1 MLMHCF
7 WLLEFKFAFEFKC
20 LIFSLNL
27 SKFRSLEKA
36 PDLSLLKAQPSS
48 RNPSAK
54 VRWRPSDSPAWF
66 ASSPALGPAAA
77 QLGPS
82 FPRRPAPRRFPPLAV
97 ADRRGPPVIPLLPFV
112 PEPASGPTPSP
123 GRPQSAPRPP
133 RSAWPAR
140 QGAVPALFK
149 APSQHPDPLIPKP

>member
-48 RNPSAK
+48 RGPSAK
-54 VRWRPSDSPAWF
+54 VRWKPSDFPAWF

-77 QLGPS
+77 QQ
-82 FPRRPAPRRFPPLAV
+82 PAFLRA
-97 ADRRGPPVIPLLPFV
+97 G
-112 PEPASGPTPSP
+112 
-123 GRPQSAPRPP
+123 P
-133 RSAWPAR
+133 RSAVSLAR
-140 QGAVPALFK
+140 CR
-149 APSQHPDPLIPKP
+149 